1 MLVTKYNPTG
11 DVDAYPSRSSLD
23 ATYALIESDLEA
35 AYSGLKEY
43 ETVDAS
49 NVAPNAIYLSSHAVA
64 AMQARVAL
72 VKGDYETAFAKQ
84 RRLSS
89 LAFTLWLPS
98 RSIPQ
103 CGLTTRATRS
113 SCVAS

>member
-1 MLVTKYNPTG
+1 MRAYSYFFLADHFSEPYAEVDATKEGTGAMLVTKYNPTG

-49 NVAPNAIYLSSHAVA
+49 NVAPNAIYL
-64 AMQARVAL
+64 Q
-72 VKGDYETAFAKQ
+72 KN
-84 RRLSS
+84 
-89 LAFTLWLPS
+89 
-98 RSIPQ
+98 
-103 CGLTTRATRS
+103 
-113 SCVAS
+113 